1 MKKERQY
8 PAVLITKKGEISL
21 RGGHP
26 WVYEA
31 EITEERGEPVNG
43 ELVDVLSSKGR
54 YLGTGFLTGIP
65 KSVYGLFPTTPT
77 IPLTRPFSA
86 AV

>member
-31 EITEERGEPVNG
+31 EITEA
-43 ELVDVLSSKGR
+43 LS
-54 YLGTGFLTGIP
+54 TLTGNADAATLDKIA
-65 KSVYGLFPTTPT
+65 KL
-77 IPLTRPFSA
+77 ITRRDLLLRQMLNKKRD
-86 AV
+86 